1 MLVTSGASR
10 HQQQEAEA
18 NRFAIEL
25 LAPAWRLGPYLSG
38 AADLAH
44 VLALAANLDISKEAA
59 ARRYV
64 ALHDETLAVVFARG
78 DTVRY
83 VDRPPEFPSLSF
95 WNGER
100 LPDMGGLAMGWDE
113 LDERDWL
120 KTTRSLE
127 LSAQML
133 RQAEGFAI
141 ILLRA
146 EAAGD
151 ESENEIGGVDEAP
164 RLRRRWT

>member
-1 MLVTSGASR
+1 M
-10 HQQQEAEA
+10 
-18 NRFAIEL
+18 
-25 LAPAWRLGPYLSG
+25 
-38 AADLAH
+38 
-44 VLALAANLDISKEAA
+44 LALAANLDISKEAA

-100 LPDMGGLAMGWDE
+100 LPDTGGLAMGWDK

-133 RQAEGFAI
+133 RQAEEFAI

-146 EAAGD
+146 EGAGEDDED
-151 ESENEIGGVDEAP
+151 ESGDIDEAP
-164 RLRRRWT
+164 GVRRL